1 MALKYY
7 ADDKSC
13 VPKAMS
19 AFRAFETRFDSL
31 DECCHAKF
39 PLHIS
44 DCCEAGDCT
53 LSGNVKFIPV
63 SRFLYSMLLEVF
75 ITDIRANYPNHTA
88 YTFVV

>member
-13 VPKAMS
+13 GAKAMS

-53 LSGNVKFIPV
+53 ISGNVKFIPV

-75 ITDIRANYPNHTA
+75 ITDIHTNYPNHTA
-88 YTFVV
+88 YTFV